1 LGNGMLGNLVWEKNG
16 KLRFSLDRADLWD
29 LRPIDNLNTPEWKYK
44 WVLEQW
50 ENDTYEA
57 VQNRFDVPYDQSP
70 APSKIPAGALEF
82 NISSLGDI
90 ENVRL
95 NIKEGRCE
103 VTWKN
108 GARMETFVHATEPVG
123 WFRFDGIQE
132 DLIPVLAV
140 PEYEKK
146 GASGHANSVTGQ
158 DLQRL
163 GYSQGDVKEEKN
175 SCQYTQEGWG
185 GFTYQINAR
194 WMHNESNLEGCW
206 SLSSEYPGWE
216 KSPSADELVNK
227 YQQQGYKDM
236 LRSHMA
242 WWNTFWN
249 KSRIRIPDNTLEKQW
264 HLEMYKLGAAARK
277 GAPPISLQ
285 AVWTADNG
293 KIPPWKGDFHH
304 DLNTQLSYW
313 PTYSGNHLNL
323 EEGFIDWLWKY
334 RNTFEKYTQS
344 YFDTDG
350 LNVPGVTTLTGEPM
364 GGWIQYSFG
373 PTVSAWLGHHFYL
386 HWKYTMDRKFLEEK
400 AYPWIRDVAIFL
412 DELSVKGKDG
422 KRKLPIS
429 SSPEIFNNS
438 RDAWFE
444 DITNYDLALI
454 RWTFEKAAE
463 MAGELGKDEE
473 RTKWDQILTE
483 WPDYAVDPDHGLMF
497 SSTVAYEESHR
508 HFSHLMAFHPLSLID
523 VSNGDQDISTIHNTI
538 DRLVDVGSDY
548 WTGYSFSWLGN
559 LQARAMNGNGAADAL
574 RIFATSFCLPNSF
587 HVNGDQSGKGYSTM
601 TYRPFTLEGNFAFAS
616 GIQEMLIQSHTGIVQ
631 LFPAIPD
638 EWKDVSFD
646 QLRIQGA
653 FLVSAELENEKLKS
667 VFLEAVAGGSV
678 RIRNSFDTGKFTSD
692 KEVDQKGD
700 IILIQLN
707 PGETVELKGV
717 L

>member
-1 LGNGMLGNLVWEKNG
+1 MNIRNNIAGAILLILLSVSCNKTENYQAMETDTHDLVFTNLEKSWDEAIPLGNGMLGNLVWEKNG

-29 LRPIDNLNTPEWKYK
+29 LRPMDNLNTPEWKYK

-277 GAPPISLQ
+277 GAHPY
-285 AVWTADNG
+285 
-293 KIPPWKGDFHH
+293 HC
-304 DLNTQLSYW
+304 
-313 PTYSGNHLNL
+313 
-323 EEGFIDWLWKY
+323 
-334 RNTFEKYTQS
+334 RR
-344 YFDTDG
+344 
-350 LNVPGVTTLTGEPM
+350 
-364 GGWIQYSFG
+364 FG
-373 PTVSAWLGHHFYL
+373 RQI
-386 HWKYTMDRKFLEEK
+386 MEKFLPGK
-400 AYPWIRDVAIFL
+400 VIF
-412 DELSVKGKDG
+412 
-422 KRKLPIS
+422 IM
-429 SSPEIFNNS
+429 I
-438 RDAWFE
+438 
-444 DITNYDLALI
+444 
-454 RWTFEKAAE
+454 
-463 MAGELGKDEE
+463 
-473 RTKWDQILTE
+473 
-483 WPDYAVDPDHGLMF
+483 
-497 SSTVAYEESHR
+497 
-508 HFSHLMAFHPLSLID
+508 
-523 VSNGDQDISTIHNTI
+523 
-538 DRLVDVGSDY
+538 
-548 WTGYSFSWLGN
+548 
-559 LQARAMNGNGAADAL
+559 
-574 RIFATSFCLPNSF
+574 
-587 HVNGDQSGKGYSTM
+587 
-601 TYRPFTLEGNFAFAS
+601 
-616 GIQEMLIQSHTGIVQ
+616 
-631 LFPAIPD
+631 
-638 EWKDVSFD
+638 
-646 QLRIQGA
+646 
-653 FLVSAELENEKLKS
+653 
-667 VFLEAVAGGSV
+667 
-678 RIRNSFDTGKFTSD
+678 
-692 KEVDQKGD
+692 
-700 IILIQLN
+700 
-707 PGETVELKGV
+707 
-717 L
+717 

>member
-1 LGNGMLGNLVWEKNG
+1 
-16 KLRFSLDRADLWD
+16 
-29 LRPIDNLNTPEWKYK
+29 
-44 WVLEQW
+44 
-50 ENDTYEA
+50 
-57 VQNRFDVPYDQSP
+57 
-70 APSKIPAGALEF
+70 
-82 NISSLGDI
+82 
-90 ENVRL
+90 
-95 NIKEGRCE
+95 
-103 VTWKN
+103 
-108 GARMETFVHATEPVG
+108 
-123 WFRFDGIQE
+123 
-132 DLIPVLAV
+132 
-140 PEYEKK
+140 
-146 GASGHANSVTGQ
+146 
-158 DLQRL
+158 
-163 GYSQGDVKEEKN
+163 
-175 SCQYTQEGWG
+175 
-185 GFTYQINAR
+185 
-194 WMHNESNLEGCW
+194 
-206 SLSSEYPGWE
+206 
-216 KSPSADELVNK
+216 
-227 YQQQGYKDM
+227 
-236 LRSHMA
+236 
-242 WWNTFWN
+242 
-249 KSRIRIPDNTLEKQW
+249 
-264 HLEMYKLGAAARK
+264 
-277 GAPPISLQ
+277 
-285 AVWTADNG
+285 
-293 KIPPWKGDFHH
+293 
-304 DLNTQLSYW
+304 
-313 PTYSGNHLNL
+313 
-323 EEGFIDWLWKY
+323 
-334 RNTFEKYTQS
+334 
-344 YFDTDG
+344 
-350 LNVPGVTTLTGEPM
+350 
-364 GGWIQYSFG
+364 
-373 PTVSAWLGHHFYL
+373 
-386 HWKYTMDRKFLEEK
+386 MDRKFLEEK